1 MKDDTERIAN
11 DYNELFQN
19 GGMISDG
26 YHADDYR
33 DQSRWDKLKR
43 ECCCD

>member
-1 MKDDTERIAN
+1 MHDENERLAN
-11 DYNELFQN
+11 DYNELFHS
-19 GGMISDG
+19 GGTISDG

-33 DQSRWDKLKR
+33 DQAHRDKLKC